1 MPCGRPGDFVG
12 VECGWPAKP
21 RSPMSP
27 PATEGSK
34 GQLRMHWDGQISS
47 HSYHPAPQE
56 INRVWR
62 QLPQTH
68 QLGRLRPA
76 TPPNLGV
83 WEEDRGPQHCVH
95 DKSPTFTTIPW
106 YQHTPRSA
114 LTLVP
119 TPLPLCPDPPR
130 TTGAAPYPTQGSG
143 SASSLHLKV
152 FISGGEKKEGTVLV
166 GQEEALWDSPA
177 SHGGTRSPMGHKRKT
192 HGLQGAV
199 GPSILAA

>member
-1 MPCGRPGDFVG
+1 MACKTKVTYVTPSHRGEQGTAQDAL
-12 VECGWPAKP
+12 GWSNIIPLL
-21 RSPMSP
+21 SPSP
-27 PATEGSK
+27 TG
-34 GQLRMHWDGQISS
+34 
-47 HSYHPAPQE
+47 
-56 INRVWR
+56 NRVWR

-83 WEEDRGPQHCVH
+83 WEDDRGPQHCVH

-106 YQHTPRSA
+106 SQHTPWSA